1 MKMEK
6 VKVFLSDPQI
16 LFREGIHFIL
26 SGEEDFE
33 VIGETTS
40 NDEAYTLIEA
50 NPPNIA
56 VLSLPDKKTPGPD
69 MARRIKRSLPAVSII
84 LTINKKDDE
93 YVFEAIRCGA
103 SACLTKDIDPE
114 QLLDIIRE
122 VSQGALPIVE
132 ELFSPGVAAMV
143 LADFENL
150 NELNKHMDNLL
161 ADLTEK
167 EKQVLES
174 ITGDNTA
181 EQVAA
186 KLGISEDNV
195 SRHLRQI
202 LNKLIANDQA
212 QVVIEAAQ
220 RSLPSM
226 IRRPLKKGGKTTD
239 YVTKAE
245 FDEFKDHLME
255 RLKSLLGELA

>member
-1 MKMEK
+1 MVK
-6 VKVFLSDPQI
+6 VKVFLSDPQV

-33 VIGETTS
+33 VTGETTG
-40 NDEAYTLIEA
+40 NDEAYTQIEA

-56 VLSLPDKKTPGPD
+56 ILSLQDKKTAGPD
-69 MARRIKRSLPAVSII
+69 ITRRIKRNLPAVSII
-84 LTINKKDDE
+84 LTINARETEQIFD
-93 YVFEAIRCGA
+93 ALRCGA
-103 SACLTKDIDPE
+103 SACLTKDTDPE
-114 QLLDIIRE
+114 QLLDIIMA
-122 VSQGALPIVE
+122 VSQGSLPIAE
-132 ELFSPGVAAMV
+132 ELFSPGVATMV

-150 NELNKHMDNLL
+150 DELNKQMDNLL

-167 EKQVLES
+167 EIKVLET
-174 ITGDNTA
+174 IADNNNI

-186 KLGISEDNV
+186 KLSISEDTV

-202 LNKLIANDQA
+202 LNKLVANDQA
-212 QVVIEAAQ
+212 QAVIEAAQ

-226 IRRPLKKGGKTTD
+226 IRRPLKKGGKGAD

>member
-1 MKMEK
+1 MEK
-6 VKVFLSDPQI
+6 VKVFLSDPQV

-33 VIGETTS
+33 VTGETTS
-40 NDEAYTLIEA
+40 NDEAYAQIEA

-56 VLSLPDKKTPGPD
+56 ILSLQDKKTAGPD
-69 MARRIKRSLPAVSII
+69 IARRIKRNLPAVSII
-84 LTINKKDDE
+84 LTINAKE
-93 YVFEAIRCGA
+93 AEQVFDAIRCGA
-103 SACLTKDIDPE
+103 SACLTKDTEPE
-114 QLLDIIRE
+114 QLLDIILS
-122 VSQGALPIVE
+122 VSQGSLPIVS
-132 ELFSPGVAAMV
+132 ELLSPGVAAMV
-143 LADFENL
+143 LDDFENL
-150 NELNKHMDNLL
+150 NELNRQMDNLL

-167 EKQVLES
+167 EIQVLES
-174 ITGDNTA
+174 IAGNDNI

-186 KLGISEDNV
+186 KLSINEDTV

-202 LNKLIANDQA
+202 LNKLVANDQA
-212 QVVIEAAQ
+212 QAVIEAAQ

-226 IRRPLKKGGKTTD
+226 IRRPLKMGGKVAD